1 MNTAALIIDCWE
13 DTYVASGIIQHLQT
27 NTDITVVIVAT
38 YNKHPPLNPRLAV
51 DETDSKLVKYLSTR
65 TDPVL
70 NIVHYKKLKRAIRQ
84 HSISTISV
92 MGAAWLEC
100 VHHRPV
106 GILALQQLPVR
117 VIVNPNCVQI
127 MNMLTGPT
135 MLEQISQDPN
145 WTQLGNDFLMRRT

>member
-13 DTYVASGIIQHLQT
+13 ATYVASGIIQHLQT
-27 NTDITVVIVAT
+27 NTDFTVVIVAT
-38 YNKHPPLNPRLAV
+38 YDGLP
-51 DETDSKLVKYLSTR
+51 TDSKLVKYLSTR

-100 VHHRPV
+100 VHNRPV
-106 GILALQQLPVR
+106 GILALEQLPIR
-117 VIVNPNCVQI
+117 VIVNPNCVQS
-127 MNMLTGPT
+127 MNVCTDPT
-135 MLEQISQDPN
+135 MVEQLSQDPN
-145 WTQLGNDFLMRRT
+145 WTPLGNNFLMGRT